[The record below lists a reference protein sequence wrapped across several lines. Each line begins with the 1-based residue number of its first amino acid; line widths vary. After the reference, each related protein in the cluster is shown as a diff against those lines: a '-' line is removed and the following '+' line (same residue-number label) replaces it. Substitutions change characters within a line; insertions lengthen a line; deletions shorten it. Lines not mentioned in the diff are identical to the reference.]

1 MANILFIDNVDSFTY
16 NLVDQLRKSGHHV
29 AIYRNTIPAEI
40 IITKLAA
47 MENPILFLSPGPGTP
62 SQAGSMPTLLKELKG
77 QVPIIGICLGHQAIV
92 EAYGGTIVP
101 AGDIL
106 HGKASLIE
114 HDGVAMFAGLPNPLP
129 VARYHS
135 LKGEN
140 IPKALTINAMFNN
153 IVMAV
158 RNDADRVCGFQ
169 FHPESILTIHGVKLL
184 EQTIAWAEKRNI
196 EDRDMLASQIVIP
209 NTNRLRDS
217 ALLQQDQQIQQDQ
230 QSRPAQ
236 STEVPAIK
244 ITDKEE
250 YNIQPILNRLY
261 QGEVLSRDESRR
273 LFTLIIQGKIDPT
286 LLASAIISMKVRGER
301 PEEIAGAASALLENA
316 DHFATPDYDY
326 TDIVGT
332 GGDGTNSINISTASA
347 FIAAALG
354 YKVAKHGNRGVS
366 SKSGS
371 SDVLSALG
379 IKLNM
384 SAEASRKA
392 LDELGVCFLFAQQYH
407 TGFKHAAP
415 IRQQLK
421 TRTIFNV
428 LGPLINPSRPKRILL
443 GVYDVKLLQPIAE
456 TLQMLNYTH
465 AYVVYGSGMDEV
477 AIHGETHVAEVI
489 NEGGKSEIRHFTL
502 TPADFGLPTYTV
514 KDIEGGTPEVN
525 RDHLI
530 AILQGHGKPAHEAA
544 IAANV
549 AMLMSLFGRSDLKA
563 NANEAIA
570 MMRSGKA
577 YELLKQLAAR

>member
-16 NLVDQLRKSGHHV
+16 NLVDQLRNSKHCV
-29 AIYRNTIPAEI
+29 TVYRNTIPADVI
-40 IITKLAA
+40 IEKLSQ
-47 MENPILFLSPGPGTP
+47 MQNPILMLSPGPGTP
-62 SQAGSMPTLLKELKG
+62 SEAGCMPELLKRLKG
-77 QVPIIGICLGHQAIV
+77 QLPIIGICLGHQAIV
-92 EAYGGTIVP
+92 ESYGGSIVP

-114 HDGVAMFAGLPNPLP
+114 HDEQAMFRGLPNPLP

-140 IPKALTINAMFNN
+140 IPNTLTINALCNN

-158 RNDADRVCGFQ
+158 RNDHDRVYGFQ
-169 FHPESILTIHGVKLL
+169 FHPESILTTQGVKLL
-184 EQTIAWAEKRNI
+184 EQTIEWALNPPQPK
-196 EDRDMLASQIVIP
+196 SQSKP
-209 NTNRLRDS
+209 
-217 ALLQQDQQIQQDQ
+217 
-230 QSRPAQ
+230 
-236 STEVPAIK
+236 EAI
-244 ITDKEE
+244 IDKQE
-250 YNIQPILNRLY
+250 YNIQPIINKLY
-261 QGEVLSRDESRR
+261 LGQTLTQDESKI
-273 LFTLIIQGKIDPT
+273 LFNLIIQGKIEPT
-286 LLASAIISMKVRGER
+286 VLATAVISMKVRGER
-301 PEEIAGAASALLENA
+301 PDEIAGAAQALLENA
-316 DHFATPDYDY
+316 DSFDIPDYEF

-347 FIAAALG
+347 FVAAALG

-384 SAEASRKA
+384 PAEASRKA

-407 TGFKHAAP
+407 SGFRHAAP
-415 IRQQLK
+415 VRQQLK

-443 GVYDVKLLQPIAE
+443 GVYHPDLIKPIAE
-456 TLQMLNYTH
+456 TLKMLGYTH
-465 AYVVYGSGMDEV
+465 AYVVHGSGMDEV
-477 AIHGETHVAEVI
+477 AIHGETQVAEVR
-489 NEGGKSEIRHFTL
+489 NGEIRYFTL
-502 TPADFGLPTYTV
+502 MPQDFGLKQYTL
-514 KDIEGGTPEVN
+514 KDIEGGTPEMN
-525 RDHLI
+525 RDMLI

-549 AMLMSLFGRSDLKA
+549 AMLMSLFGQSDLKQ
-563 NANEAIA
+563 NAQQAID

-577 YELLKQLAAR
+577 YTLLQQLAAR